1 VQVRAIGQENAE
13 QDENLAL
20 APCLSCTMSF
30 CSVSGQCGMLESHH
44 HATAIQPLRSAPM
57 IWLLAELLAKLAAE
71 LAAGFSPWL

>member
-1 VQVRAIGQENAE
+1 
-13 QDENLAL
+13 
-20 APCLSCTMSF
+20 MSF

-71 LAAGFSPWL
+71 LAAGFSPWLISPLISP